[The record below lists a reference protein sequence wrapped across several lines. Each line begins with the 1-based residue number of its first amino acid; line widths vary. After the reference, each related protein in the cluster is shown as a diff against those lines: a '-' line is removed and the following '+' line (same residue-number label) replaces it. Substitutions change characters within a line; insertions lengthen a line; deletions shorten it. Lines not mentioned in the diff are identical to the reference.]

1 MCDPENPSDN
11 SLVNTGCLNNTPV
24 GNITLNYIMESIIRQ
39 RQLCTENIPKKS
51 FDVTFINSHNN
62 FWFNLFTQAF
72 LSPALENSVDGPG
85 DDLLFFVHL
94 LKQKDRKPE
103 LSVFRRNSS
112 NLPKLTDD
120 YVDWEETVYLNLLMQ
135 YFVYVVT
142 VAVCTRTGPQEWQ
155 ILKKFS
161 QTVYASPSHRQ
172 MNMKGSYEEIVY
184 PDLYFTI
191 DNYEE
196 AFGECVLRDSE
207 CINVELTAYDRHG
220 RVHGVCFLGTV
231 SYDTI
236 KQFYDRSSQACSTG
250 NLVNHRSGYRDNR
263 MSNSYYSSS
272 SPPNIDYTSTRFMR
286 VIGPQAKG
294 SAEIAIKSM
303 KNVTQQ
309 QSLDFSETEEMNR
322 TNFLTKCCQP
332 VCPSESEMEYKSSD
346 KWMWNNISWINK
358 TVRSEEACK
367 PTNLDYYNFLTW
379 THLNRTI
386 PNNQESELLQN
397 IHMDAIPT
405 LHPSPWS
412 VKSAGASLHTSPVRR
427 FKDSVGSKYATPQN
441 SQHEFLPIFSRKCK
455 FRSVN
460 TINLYQESKPSK
472 VSEILNGFTGVMT
485 KQSLSNVHRT
495 KYISINP
502 INSTNKPS
510 HKNSTNIIMSLPTMH
525 GDDHCNNDQFGNF
538 DLYKGLNVGHL
549 YENPLI
555 ISDRNDSSFGQ
566 AWSWF
571 KERRRVT
578 SVSLIASPTFI
589 TLPCQNILVE
599 LLEVRREPIL
609 NFTNQ

>member
-11 SLVNTGCLNNTPV
+11 SIVNTGRLSNTPV
-24 GNITLNYIMESIIRQ
+24 GNITLNSIMESIIRQ
-39 RQLCTENIPKKS
+39 RQLCAENILKKS
-51 FDVTFINSHNN
+51 IDVAFTNSHND
-62 FWFNLFTQAF
+62 FWFDLFTQAF

-94 LKQKDRKPE
+94 KQNDRKPE

-172 MNMKGSYEEIVY
+172 MNIKGSYEEIVY

-196 AFGECVLRDSE
+196 E
-207 CINVELTAYDRHG
+207 
-220 RVHGVCFLGTV
+220 VC
-231 SYDTI
+231 
-236 KQFYDRSSQACSTG
+236 
-250 NLVNHRSGYRDNR
+250 
-263 MSNSYYSSS
+263 
-272 SPPNIDYTSTRFMR
+272 
-286 VIGPQAKG
+286 
-294 SAEIAIKSM
+294 KS
-303 KNVTQQ
+303 
-309 QSLDFSETEEMNR
+309 
-322 TNFLTKCCQP
+322 
-332 VCPSESEMEYKSSD
+332 
-346 KWMWNNISWINK
+346 
-358 TVRSEEACK
+358 
-367 PTNLDYYNFLTW
+367 TNLDHYDFLPG
-379 THLNRTI
+379 THLDRTI
-386 PNNQESELLQN
+386 PNNQESEHLQN

-427 FKDSVGSKYATPQN
+427 FKDSVGSKYASPRT
-441 SQHEFLPIFSRKCK
+441 SQQEFSPIFTRKCK

-472 VSEILNGFTGVMT
+472 VSEILNAFTGVMT
-485 KQSLSNVHRT
+485 KQSLGNAHRT
-495 KYISINP
+495 KDTS

-510 HKNSTNIIMSLPTMH
+510 HKNSTNIIMSLPTMYD
-525 GDDHCNNDQFGNF
+525 DDHYNNDQFGHL
-538 DLYKGLNVGHL
+538 DLYKGHL

-555 ISDRNDSSFGQ
+555 ISDWNDSSFGQ

>member
-11 SLVNTGCLNNTPV
+11 SIVNTGRLNNTPV
-24 GNITLNYIMESIIRQ
+24 GNITLNSIMESIIRQ
-39 RQLCTENIPKKS
+39 RQLCAENILKKS
-51 FDVTFINSHNN
+51 FDVAFTNSHND
-62 FWFNLFTQAF
+62 FWFDLFTQAF

-94 LKQKDRKPE
+94 KQNDRKPE

-196 AFGECVLRDSE
+196 
-207 CINVELTAYDRHG
+207 
-220 RVHGVCFLGTV
+220 
-231 SYDTI
+231 
-236 KQFYDRSSQACSTG
+236 
-250 NLVNHRSGYRDNR
+250 
-263 MSNSYYSSS
+263 
-272 SPPNIDYTSTRFMR
+272 
-286 VIGPQAKG
+286 
-294 SAEIAIKSM
+294 
-303 KNVTQQ
+303 
-309 QSLDFSETEEMNR
+309 
-322 TNFLTKCCQP
+322 
-332 VCPSESEMEYKSSD
+332 
-346 KWMWNNISWINK
+346 
-358 TVRSEEACK
+358 EACK
-367 PTNLDYYNFLTW
+367 STNLDHYDFLPG
-379 THLNRTI
+379 THLDRTI
-386 PNNQESELLQN
+386 PNNQESEHLQN

-427 FKDSVGSKYATPQN
+427 FKDSVGSKYASPRT
-441 SQHEFLPIFSRKCK
+441 SQQEFSPIFTRKCK

-472 VSEILNGFTGVMT
+472 VSEILNAFTGVMT
-485 KQSLSNVHRT
+485 KQSLGNAHRT
-495 KYISINP
+495 KDTS

-510 HKNSTNIIMSLPTMH
+510 HKNSTNIIMSLPTMYD
-525 GDDHCNNDQFGNF
+525 DDHYNNDQFGHF
-538 DLYKGLNVGHL
+538 DLYKGHL

-555 ISDRNDSSFGQ
+555 ISDWNDSSFGQ

>member
-11 SLVNTGCLNNTPV
+11 SIVNTGRLNNTPV
-24 GNITLNYIMESIIRQ
+24 GNITLNSIMESIIRQ
-39 RQLCTENIPKKS
+39 RQLCAENILKKS
-51 FDVTFINSHNN
+51 FDVAFTNSHND
-62 FWFNLFTQAF
+62 FWFDLFTQAF

-94 LKQKDRKPE
+94 KQNDRKPE

-207 CINVELTAYDRHG
+207 CINVELTAYDRYG
-220 RVHGVCFLGTV
+220 RIHGVCFLGTV

-236 KQFYDRSSQACSTG
+236 KQFYDRSS
-250 NLVNHRSGYRDNR
+250 
-263 MSNSYYSSS
+263 
-272 SPPNIDYTSTRFMR
+272 
-286 VIGPQAKG
+286 
-294 SAEIAIKSM
+294 
-303 KNVTQQ
+303 
-309 QSLDFSETEEMNR
+309 
-322 TNFLTKCCQP
+322 
-332 VCPSESEMEYKSSD
+332 
-346 KWMWNNISWINK
+346 
-358 TVRSEEACK
+358 EACK
-367 PTNLDYYNFLTW
+367 STNLDHYDFLPG
-379 THLNRTI
+379 THLDRTI
-386 PNNQESELLQN
+386 PNNQESEHLQN

-427 FKDSVGSKYATPQN
+427 FKDSVGSKYASPRT
-441 SQHEFLPIFSRKCK
+441 SQQEFSPIFTRKCK

-472 VSEILNGFTGVMT
+472 VSEILNAFTGVMT
-485 KQSLSNVHRT
+485 KQSLGNAHRT
-495 KYISINP
+495 KDTS

-510 HKNSTNIIMSLPTMH
+510 HKNSTNIIMSLPTMYD
-525 GDDHCNNDQFGNF
+525 DDHYNNDQFGHF
-538 DLYKGLNVGHL
+538 DLYKGHL

-555 ISDRNDSSFGQ
+555 ISDWNDSSFGQ

>member
-11 SLVNTGCLNNTPV
+11 SIVNTGRLNNTPV
-24 GNITLNYIMESIIRQ
+24 GNITLNSIMESIIRQ
-39 RQLCTENIPKKS
+39 RQLCAENILKKS
-51 FDVTFINSHNN
+51 FDVAFTNSHND
-62 FWFNLFTQAF
+62 FWFDLFTQAF

-94 LKQKDRKPE
+94 KQNDRKPE

-207 CINVELTAYDRHG
+207 CINVELTAYDRYG
-220 RVHGVCFLGTV
+220 RIHGVCFLGTV

-236 KQFYDRSSQACSTG
+236 KQFYDRSSQACSIG
-250 NLVNHRSGYRDNR
+250 NLVNHRSGYRNNR

-272 SPPNIDYTSTRFMR
+272 PPPNIDYTSTQFMR
-286 VIGPQAKG
+286 VLGPQAKG
-294 SAEIAIKSM
+294 SAEIAIKPM
-303 KNVTQQ
+303 KNITQ
-309 QSLDFSETEEMNR
+309 QSLDLSKTEEMNR
-322 TNFLTKCCQP
+322 TNFITKCCQP

-346 KWMWNNISWINK
+346 KWILNNISWINK
-358 TVRSEEACK
+358 TVRSEVITEQPVIEACK
-367 PTNLDYYNFLTW
+367 STNLDHYDFLPG
-379 THLNRTI
+379 THLDRTI
-386 PNNQESELLQN
+386 PNNQESEHLQN

-427 FKDSVGSKYATPQN
+427 FKDSVGSKYASPRT
-441 SQHEFLPIFSRKCK
+441 SQQEFSPIFTRKCK

-472 VSEILNGFTGVMT
+472 VSEILNAFTGVMT
-485 KQSLSNVHRT
+485 KQSL
-495 KYISINP
+495 
-502 INSTNKPS
+502 
-510 HKNSTNIIMSLPTMH
+510 
-525 GDDHCNNDQFGNF
+525 
-538 DLYKGLNVGHL
+538 GHL

-555 ISDRNDSSFGQ
+555 ISDWNDSSFGQ

>member
-1 MCDPENPSDN
+1 MCDPDNPSDN

-24 GNITLNYIMESIIRQ
+24 GNTTLNYIMESIIRQ

-51 FDVTFINSHNN
+51 FDVTFINSHND

-236 KQFYDRSSQACSTG
+236 KQFYDRSS
-250 NLVNHRSGYRDNR
+250 
-263 MSNSYYSSS
+263 
-272 SPPNIDYTSTRFMR
+272 
-286 VIGPQAKG
+286 
-294 SAEIAIKSM
+294 
-303 KNVTQQ
+303 
-309 QSLDFSETEEMNR
+309 
-322 TNFLTKCCQP
+322 
-332 VCPSESEMEYKSSD
+332 
-346 KWMWNNISWINK
+346 
-358 TVRSEEACK
+358 EACK

-495 KYISINP
+495 KYISIN
-502 INSTNKPS
+502 STNKTS

-538 DLYKGLNVGHL
+538 DLYKGHL
-549 YENPLI
+549 YENPLT

>member
-1 MCDPENPSDN
+1 MQISKF
-11 SLVNTGCLNNTPV
+11 SIKWTRRVLTGHILSQGHTVN
-24 GNITLNYIMESIIRQ
+24 
-39 RQLCTENIPKKS
+39 
-51 FDVTFINSHNN
+51 
-62 FWFNLFTQAF
+62 
-72 LSPALENSVDGPG
+72 
-85 DDLLFFVHL
+85 
-94 LKQKDRKPE
+94 DRCKCR
-103 LSVFRRNSS
+103 S
-112 NLPKLTDD
+112 
-120 YVDWEETVYLNLLMQ
+120 TV
-135 YFVYVVT
+135 FVYVVT

-172 MNMKGSYEEIVY
+172 MNMKGTYEEIVY

-207 CINVELTAYDRHG
+207 CINVELTAYDRYG

-236 KQFYDRSSQACSTG
+236 KQFYDRSSQACSIG
-250 NLVNHRSGYRDNR
+250 NLVNHRSGHRNNR
-263 MSNSYYSSS
+263 MSNSCYSSS
-272 SPPNIDYTSTRFMR
+272 PPPNIDYTSTQFMR
-286 VIGPQAKG
+286 VLGPQAKG
-294 SAEIAIKSM
+294 SAEIAIKLT
-303 KNVTQQ
+303 KNITQ
-309 QSLDFSETEEMNR
+309 QSLDLSKTEEMNR
-322 TNFLTKCCQP
+322 TNFITKCCQP
-332 VCPSESEMEYKSSD
+332 VCPSELEMEYKSSD
-346 KWMWNNISWINK
+346 KWMLNNISWINK
-358 TVRSEEACK
+358 TVRSEVITEQPVIEACK
-367 PTNLDYYNFLTW
+367 PTNLDHYYFLPG
-379 THLNRTI
+379 THLDRTI
-386 PNNQESELLQN
+386 PNNQESEHLQN
-397 IHMDAIPT
+397 IHIDAIPT

-427 FKDSVGSKYATPQN
+427 FKDSVGSKYASPRT
-441 SQHEFLPIFSRKCK
+441 SQQEFSPIFTRKCK

-472 VSEILNGFTGVMT
+472 VSEILNAFTGVMT
-485 KQSLSNVHRT
+485 KQSLGNVHRT
-495 KYISINP
+495 KDTS
-502 INSTNKPS
+502 INSTNKPI
-510 HKNSTNIIMSLPTMH
+510 HKNSTNIIMSLPTMYD
-525 GDDHCNNDQFGNF
+525 DDHCNNDQFRNF
-538 DLYKGLNVGHL
+538 GLYKGHL

-555 ISDRNDSSFGQ
+555 ISDWDDSSFGQ

>member
-11 SLVNTGCLNNTPV
+11 SIVNTGRLNNTPV
-24 GNITLNYIMESIIRQ
+24 GNITLNSIMESIIRQ
-39 RQLCTENIPKKS
+39 RQLCAENILKKS
-51 FDVTFINSHNN
+51 FDVAFTNSHND
-62 FWFNLFTQAF
+62 FWFDLFTQAF

-94 LKQKDRKPE
+94 KQNDRKPE

-207 CINVELTAYDRHG
+207 CINVELTAYDRYG
-220 RVHGVCFLGTV
+220 RIHGVCFLGTV

-236 KQFYDRSSQACSTG
+236 KQFYDRSSQACSIG
-250 NLVNHRSGYRDNR
+250 NLVNHRSGYRNNR

-272 SPPNIDYTSTRFMR
+272 PPPNIDYTSTQFMR
-286 VIGPQAKG
+286 VLGPQAKG
-294 SAEIAIKSM
+294 SAEIAIKPM
-303 KNVTQQ
+303 KNITQ
-309 QSLDFSETEEMNR
+309 QSLDLSKTEEMNR
-322 TNFLTKCCQP
+322 TNFITKCCQP

-346 KWMWNNISWINK
+346 KWILNNISWINK
-358 TVRSEEACK
+358 TEACK
-367 PTNLDYYNFLTW
+367 STNLDHYDFLPG
-379 THLNRTI
+379 THLDRTI
-386 PNNQESELLQN
+386 PNNQESEHLQN

-427 FKDSVGSKYATPQN
+427 FKDSVGSKYASPRT
-441 SQHEFLPIFSRKCK
+441 SQQEFSPIFTRKCK

-472 VSEILNGFTGVMT
+472 VSEILNAFTGVMT
-485 KQSLSNVHRT
+485 KQSLGNAHRT
-495 KYISINP
+495 KDTS

-510 HKNSTNIIMSLPTMH
+510 HKNSTNIIMSLPTMYD
-525 GDDHCNNDQFGNF
+525 DDHYNNDQFGHF
-538 DLYKGLNVGHL
+538 DLYKDVMC
-549 YENPLI
+549 
-555 ISDRNDSSFGQ
+555 
-566 AWSWF
+566 
-571 KERRRVT
+571 
-578 SVSLIASPTFI
+578 SLAMA
-589 TLPCQNILVE
+589 Q
-599 LLEVRREPIL
+599 
-609 NFTNQ
+609 

>member
-1 MCDPENPSDN
+1 MCDSENPSDN
-11 SLVNTGCLNNTPV
+11 SIVNTGCLNNTPV
-24 GNITLNYIMESIIRQ
+24 GNITLNSIMESIIRQ
-39 RQLCTENIPKKS
+39 RQLYAENILKKS
-51 FDVTFINSHNN
+51 FDVAFTNSHND
-62 FWFNLFTQAF
+62 FWFDLFTQAF

-94 LKQKDRKPE
+94 KQNDRKPE

-172 MNMKGSYEEIVY
+172 MNMKGTYEEIVY

-207 CINVELTAYDRHG
+207 CINVELTAYDRYG

-236 KQFYDRSSQACSTG
+236 KQFYDRSSQACSIG
-250 NLVNHRSGYRDNR
+250 NLVNHRSGHRNNR
-263 MSNSYYSSS
+263 MSNSCYSSS
-272 SPPNIDYTSTRFMR
+272 PPPNIDYTSTQFMR
-286 VIGPQAKG
+286 VLGPQAKG
-294 SAEIAIKSM
+294 SAEIAIKLT
-303 KNVTQQ
+303 KNITQ
-309 QSLDFSETEEMNR
+309 QSLDLSKTEEMNR
-322 TNFLTKCCQP
+322 TNFITKCCQP
-332 VCPSESEMEYKSSD
+332 VCPSELEMEYKSSD
-346 KWMWNNISWINK
+346 KWMLNNISWINK
-358 TVRSEEACK
+358 TEACK
-367 PTNLDYYNFLTW
+367 PTNLDHYYFLPG
-379 THLNRTI
+379 THLDRTI
-386 PNNQESELLQN
+386 PNNQESEHLQN
-397 IHMDAIPT
+397 IHIDAIPT

-427 FKDSVGSKYATPQN
+427 FKDSVGSKYASPRT
-441 SQHEFLPIFSRKCK
+441 SQQEFSPIFTRKCK

-472 VSEILNGFTGVMT
+472 VSEILNAFTGVMT
-485 KQSLSNVHRT
+485 KQSLGNVHRT
-495 KYISINP
+495 KDTS
-502 INSTNKPS
+502 INSTNKPI
-510 HKNSTNIIMSLPTMH
+510 HKNSTNIIMSLPTMYD
-525 GDDHCNNDQFGNF
+525 DDHCNNDQFRNF
-538 DLYKGLNVGHL
+538 GLYKGHL

-555 ISDRNDSSFGQ
+555 ISDWDDSSFGQ

>member
-11 SLVNTGCLNNTPV
+11 STVNTRCLNNAPV
-24 GNITLNYIMESIIRQ
+24 GNITLDSIMEAIIRQ
-39 RQLCTENIPKKS
+39 RQLCAENILKKS
-51 FDVTFINSHNN
+51 SDVAFINSHND
-62 FWFNLFTQAF
+62 FWFDLFTQAF
-72 LSPALENSVDGPG
+72 LSPVLENSVDGPV

-94 LKQKDRKPE
+94 KQNDRKPE

-120 YVDWEETVYLNLLMQ
+120 YVNWEETVYLNLLMQ

-161 QTVYASPSHRQ
+161 QTVYASPSHRK

-207 CINVELTAYDRHG
+207 CINVELTAYDSYG

-236 KQFYDRSSQACSTG
+236 KQFYDRSSQACSIG
-250 NLVNHRSGYRDNR
+250 NLVNHRSGYRNNR
-263 MSNSYYSSS
+263 VSNSYYSSS
-272 SPPNIDYTSTRFMR
+272 SPPNIDYTSTQFMR
-286 VIGPQAKG
+286 VLGPQAKG
-294 SAEIAIKSM
+294 SAEIAIKLM
-303 KNVTQQ
+303 KNTT
-309 QSLDFSETEEMNR
+309 QSLDLSKTEEMNR
-322 TNFLTKCCQP
+322 TNFITKCCQP

-346 KWMWNNISWINK
+346 KWMLNNISWINK
-358 TVRSEEACK
+358 TEACK
-367 PTNLDYYNFLTW
+367 PTNLGCYDFLPG

-386 PNNQESELLQN
+386 SNNQESEHLQN
-397 IHMDAIPT
+397 IHIDVIPT

-427 FKDSVGSKYATPQN
+427 SKDSVGSKYATPRT
-441 SQHEFLPIFSRKCK
+441 SQQEFSPIFSRKCK

-472 VSEILNGFTGVMT
+472 VSEILNAFTGVMT
-485 KQSLSNVHRT
+485 KQSLGNVHRT
-495 KYISINP
+495 KDTSINP

-510 HKNSTNIIMSLPTMH
+510 HKNSTDIIMSLPTMYY
-525 GDDHCNNDQFGNF
+525 DDHCNNDQFENF
-538 DLYKGLNVGHL
+538 DLYKGHL

-555 ISDRNDSSFGQ
+555 ISDWNDSSFGQ

>member
-11 SLVNTGCLNNTPV
+11 SIVNTGRLNNTPV
-24 GNITLNYIMESIIRQ
+24 GNITLNSIMESIIRQ
-39 RQLCTENIPKKS
+39 RQLCAENILKKS
-51 FDVTFINSHNN
+51 FDVAFTNSHND
-62 FWFNLFTQAF
+62 FWFDLFTQAF

-94 LKQKDRKPE
+94 KQNDKKPE

-207 CINVELTAYDRHG
+207 CINVELTAYDRYG

-250 NLVNHRSGYRDNR
+250 NLVNHRSGYRNNR

-272 SPPNIDYTSTRFMR
+272 PPPNIDYTSTQFMR
-286 VIGPQAKG
+286 VLGPQAKG
-294 SAEIAIKSM
+294 SAEIAIKPM
-303 KNVTQQ
+303 KNITQ
-309 QSLDFSETEEMNR
+309 QSLDLSKTEEMNR
-322 TNFLTKCCQP
+322 TNFITKCCQP
-332 VCPSESEMEYKSSD
+332 VCPSEPEMEYKSSD
-346 KWMWNNISWINK
+346 KWILNNISWINK
-358 TVRSEEACK
+358 TEACK
-367 PTNLDYYNFLTW
+367 PTNLDHYDFLAG
-379 THLNRTI
+379 THLDRTI
-386 PNNQESELLQN
+386 PNNQESEHLQN
-397 IHMDAIPT
+397 IHIDAIPT

-427 FKDSVGSKYATPQN
+427 FKDSVGSKYASPRT
-441 SQHEFLPIFSRKCK
+441 SQQEFSPIFTRKCK

-472 VSEILNGFTGVMT
+472 VSEILNAFTGVMT
-485 KQSLSNVHRT
+485 KQSLGNVHRT
-495 KYISINP
+495 KDTS

-510 HKNSTNIIMSLPTMH
+510 HKNSTNIIMSLPTMYD
-525 GDDHCNNDQFGNF
+525 DDHCNNNQFGHF
-538 DLYKGLNVGHL
+538 DLYKGHL

-555 ISDRNDSSFGQ
+555 SDWNDSSFGQ

>member
-11 SLVNTGCLNNTPV
+11 SIVNTGRLSNTPV
-24 GNITLNYIMESIIRQ
+24 GNITLNSIMESIIRQ
-39 RQLCTENIPKKS
+39 RQLCAENILKKS
-51 FDVTFINSHNN
+51 IDVAFTNSHND
-62 FWFNLFTQAF
+62 FWFDLFTQAF

-94 LKQKDRKPE
+94 KQNDRKPE

-172 MNMKGSYEEIVY
+172 MNIKGSYEEIVY

-207 CINVELTAYDRHG
+207 CINVELTAYDRYG
-220 RVHGVCFLGTV
+220 RIHGVCFLGTV

-236 KQFYDRSSQACSTG
+236 KQFYDRSSQACSIG
-250 NLVNHRSGYRDNR
+250 NLVNHRSGYRNNL

-272 SPPNIDYTSTRFMR
+272 PPPNIDYTSTQFMR
-286 VIGPQAKG
+286 VLGPQAKG
-294 SAEIAIKSM
+294 SAEIAIKPM
-303 KNVTQQ
+303 KNITQ
-309 QSLDFSETEEMNR
+309 QSLDLSKTEEMNR
-322 TNFLTKCCQP
+322 TNFITKCCQP

-346 KWMWNNISWINK
+346 KWILNNISWINK
-358 TVRSEEACK
+358 TEVCK
-367 PTNLDYYNFLTW
+367 STNLDHYDFLPG
-379 THLNRTI
+379 THLDRTI
-386 PNNQESELLQN
+386 PNNQESEHLQN

-427 FKDSVGSKYATPQN
+427 FKDSVGSKYASPRT
-441 SQHEFLPIFSRKCK
+441 SQQEFSPIFTRKCK

-472 VSEILNGFTGVMT
+472 VSEILNAFTGVMT
-485 KQSLSNVHRT
+485 KQSLGNAHRT
-495 KYISINP
+495 KDTS

-510 HKNSTNIIMSLPTMH
+510 HKNSTNIIMSLPTMYD
-525 GDDHCNNDQFGNF
+525 DDHYNNDQFGHL
-538 DLYKGLNVGHL
+538 DLYKGHL

-555 ISDRNDSSFGQ
+555 ISDWNDSSFGQ

>member
-11 SLVNTGCLNNTPV
+11 SIVNTGRLNNTPV
-24 GNITLNYIMESIIRQ
+24 GNITLNSIMESIIRQ
-39 RQLCTENIPKKS
+39 RQLCAENILKKS
-51 FDVTFINSHNN
+51 FDVAFTNSHND
-62 FWFNLFTQAF
+62 FWFDLFTQAF

-94 LKQKDRKPE
+94 KQNDRKPE

-207 CINVELTAYDRHG
+207 CINVELTAYDRYG
-220 RVHGVCFLGTV
+220 RIHGVCFLGTV

-236 KQFYDRSSQACSTG
+236 KQFYDRSSQACSIG
-250 NLVNHRSGYRDNR
+250 NLVNHRSGYRNNR

-272 SPPNIDYTSTRFMR
+272 PPPNIDYTSTQFMR
-286 VIGPQAKG
+286 VLGPQAKG
-294 SAEIAIKSM
+294 SAEIAIKPM
-303 KNVTQQ
+303 KNITQ
-309 QSLDFSETEEMNR
+309 QSLDLSKTEEMNR
-322 TNFLTKCCQP
+322 TNFITKCCQP

-346 KWMWNNISWINK
+346 KWILNNISWINK
-358 TVRSEEACK
+358 TVRSEVITEQPVIEACK
-367 PTNLDYYNFLTW
+367 STNLDHYDFLPG
-379 THLNRTI
+379 THLDRTI
-386 PNNQESELLQN
+386 PNNQESEHLQN

-427 FKDSVGSKYATPQN
+427 FKDSVGSKYASPRT
-441 SQHEFLPIFSRKCK
+441 SQQEFSPIFTRIETIKGLRNSKCIYRCDDETV
-455 FRSVN
+455 FRS
-460 TINLYQESKPSK
+460 
-472 VSEILNGFTGVMT
+472 
-485 KQSLSNVHRT
+485 
-495 KYISINP
+495 
-502 INSTNKPS
+502 
-510 HKNSTNIIMSLPTMH
+510 
-525 GDDHCNNDQFGNF
+525 
-538 DLYKGLNVGHL
+538 
-549 YENPLI
+549 
-555 ISDRNDSSFGQ
+555 
-566 AWSWF
+566 
-571 KERRRVT
+571 
-578 SVSLIASPTFI
+578 FI
-589 TLPCQNILVE
+589 
-599 LLEVRREPIL
+599 
-609 NFTNQ
+609 

>member
-11 SLVNTGCLNNTPV
+11 SIVNTGRLNNTPV
-24 GNITLNYIMESIIRQ
+24 GNITLNSIMESIIRQ
-39 RQLCTENIPKKS
+39 RQLCAENILKKS
-51 FDVTFINSHNN
+51 FDVAFTNSHND
-62 FWFNLFTQAF
+62 FWFDLFTQAF

-94 LKQKDRKPE
+94 KQNDKKPE

-207 CINVELTAYDRHG
+207 CINVELTAYDRYG

-250 NLVNHRSGYRDNR
+250 NLVNHRSGYRNNR

-272 SPPNIDYTSTRFMR
+272 PPPNIDYTSTQFMR
-286 VIGPQAKG
+286 VLGPQAKG
-294 SAEIAIKSM
+294 SAEIAIKPM
-303 KNVTQQ
+303 KNITQ
-309 QSLDFSETEEMNR
+309 QSLDLSKTEEMNR
-322 TNFLTKCCQP
+322 TNFITKCCQP
-332 VCPSESEMEYKSSD
+332 VCPSEPEMEYKSSD
-346 KWMWNNISWINK
+346 KWILNNISWINK

-367 PTNLDYYNFLTW
+367 PTNLDHYDFLAG
-379 THLNRTI
+379 THLDRTI
-386 PNNQESELLQN
+386 PNNQESEHLQN
-397 IHMDAIPT
+397 IHIDAIPT

-427 FKDSVGSKYATPQN
+427 FKDSVGSKYASPRT
-441 SQHEFLPIFSRKCK
+441 SQQEFSPIFTRKCK

-472 VSEILNGFTGVMT
+472 VSEILNAFTGVMT
-485 KQSLSNVHRT
+485 KQSLGNVHRT
-495 KYISINP
+495 KDTS

-510 HKNSTNIIMSLPTMH
+510 HKNSTNIIMSLPTMYD
-525 GDDHCNNDQFGNF
+525 DDHCNNNQFGHF
-538 DLYKGLNVGHL
+538 DLYKGHL

-555 ISDRNDSSFGQ
+555 SDWNDSSFGQ

>member
-11 SLVNTGCLNNTPV
+11 SIVNTGRLNNTPV
-24 GNITLNYIMESIIRQ
+24 GNITLNSIMESIIRQ
-39 RQLCTENIPKKS
+39 RQLCAENILKKS
-51 FDVTFINSHNN
+51 FDVAFTNSHND
-62 FWFNLFTQAF
+62 FWFDLFTQAF

-94 LKQKDRKPE
+94 KQNDRKPE

-207 CINVELTAYDRHG
+207 CINVELTAYDRYG
-220 RVHGVCFLGTV
+220 RIHGVCFLGTV

-236 KQFYDRSSQACSTG
+236 KQFYDRSSQACSIG
-250 NLVNHRSGYRDNR
+250 NLVNHRSGYRNNR

-272 SPPNIDYTSTRFMR
+272 PPPNIDYTSTQFMR
-286 VIGPQAKG
+286 VLGPQAKG
-294 SAEIAIKSM
+294 SAEIAIKPM
-303 KNVTQQ
+303 KNITQ
-309 QSLDFSETEEMNR
+309 QSLDLSKTEEMNR
-322 TNFLTKCCQP
+322 TNFITKCCQP

-346 KWMWNNISWINK
+346 KWILNNISWINK
-358 TVRSEEACK
+358 TEACK
-367 PTNLDYYNFLTW
+367 STNLDHYDFLPG
-379 THLNRTI
+379 THLDRTI
-386 PNNQESELLQN
+386 PNNQESEHLQN

-427 FKDSVGSKYATPQN
+427 FKDSVGSKYASPRT
-441 SQHEFLPIFSRKCK
+441 SQQEFSPIFTRKCK

-472 VSEILNGFTGVMT
+472 VSEILNAFTGVMT
-485 KQSLSNVHRT
+485 KQSLGNAHRT
-495 KYISINP
+495 KDTS

-510 HKNSTNIIMSLPTMH
+510 HKNSTNIIMSLPTMYD
-525 GDDHCNNDQFGNF
+525 DDHYNNDQFGHF
-538 DLYKGLNVGHL
+538 DLYKGHL

-555 ISDRNDSSFGQ
+555 ISDWNDSSFGQ